1 MLKRSL
7 LIALLFGLAGAV
19 PASAQYA
26 ARRNGDD
33 VQLEDVK
40 NKTVVTI
47 RPKSGN
53 LGSEMKVNG
62 QSVLGTQGI
71 PVLAPWANRLDE
83 QAFWANGK
91 KYAFDMT
98 LGNVNGAIPIHGF
111 LRAAQWE
118 VVEVKA
124 TVSPHGSRAGWTSTS
139 SRCS

>member
-1 MLKRSL
+1 
-7 LIALLFGLAGAV
+7 V

-71 PVLAPWANRLDE
+71 PVLAPWANRLD
-83 QAFWANGK
+83 QNAFWANGK
-91 KYAFDMT
+91 KYLLNPGLETVHYDNNH
-98 LGNVNGAIPIHGF
+98 LPIHGLLDKAVWTVTSI
-111 LRAAQWE
+111 LRHWPVAL
-118 VVEVKA
+118 
-124 TVSPHGSRAGWTSTS
+124 TGRARPSQ
-139 SRCS
+139 